1 MESKKMDINKL
12 YEQIKA
18 KFDLIAE
25 YANDANSDTS
35 ALDSITAIDYIT
47 AQLYDIRNIQQQI
60 DAHLLDDDL

>member
-35 ALDSITAIDYIT
+35 ALDSIDAIDYIT
-47 AQLYDIRNIQQQI
+47 AELDDIRNIQQQI

>member
-1 MESKKMDINKL
+1 MDINKL
-12 YEQIKA
+12 YDQIKA
-18 KFDLIAE
+18 KFELVAE

>member
-1 MESKKMDINKL
+1 MDINKL

>member
-1 MESKKMDINKL
+1 MDINKL

-18 KFDLIAE
+18 KFELIAE

-35 ALDSITAIDYIT
+35 ALDSIDAIDYIT
-47 AQLYDIRNIQQQI
+47 AELDDIRNIQQQI

>member
-18 KFDLIAE
+18 KFELIAK

-35 ALDSITAIDYIT
+35 ALDSIDAIDYIT
-47 AQLYDIRNIQQQI
+47 AELDDIRNIQQQI
-60 DAHLLDDDL
+60 DAHLLDDNL